1 MGGNL
6 RPLRGS
12 AGRAGEQLI
21 VKRPRPLYVW
31 IALGV
36 IVLDQVVKAA
46 VRPRLNLFDSIDVIP
61 GFFSLTRVH
70 NTGAAFGLLNAL
82 DIPFKSAVMALV
94 QTTALVGLAI
104 YAATLAPAQRLTR
117 IGLSFVIGG
126 ALGNLIDRV
135 HAGYVL
141 DFFDFYWRG
150 WHFWAFNIA
159 DASITIGV
167 ALMILDLLGAGHS
180 RVSRTV

>member
-1 MGGNL
+1 VANH
-6 RPLRGS
+6 RPVRIWVV
-12 AGRAGEQLI
+12 LI
-21 VKRPRPLYVW
+21 V
-31 IALGV
+31 V
-36 IVLDQVVKAA
+36 ILDQVVKAA
-46 VRPRLNLFDSIDVIP
+46 VRPRLALYESIDVIP

-70 NTGAAFGLLNAL
+70 NSGAAFGLLNAL
-82 DIPFKSAVMALV
+82 EFPFKTAVMALV

-104 YAATLAPAQRLTR
+104 YAATLAPGQWLTR
-117 IGLSFVIGG
+117 MGLSFVIGG

-135 HAGYVL
+135 TAGYVL
-141 DFFDFYWRG
+141 DFFDFYWSG

-167 ALMILDLLGAGHS
+167 ALMVLDLLGAGRS

>member
-1 MGGNL
+1 M
-6 RPLRGS
+6 RRG

-21 VKRPRPLYVW
+21 VKAPRPLHIW
-31 IALGV
+31 IVVAV
-36 IVLDQVVKAA
+36 VLVDQVVKAV
-46 VRPRLNLFDSIDVIP
+46 VRPRLGLFDSVSVIP

-70 NTGAAFGLLNAL
+70 NTGAAFGLMNAL
-82 DIPFKSAVMALV
+82 DIPFKTAAMALV
-94 QTTALVGLAI
+94 QTMALVGLAI
-104 YAATLAPAQRLTR
+104 YAATLAPGQRLTR

-126 ALGNLIDRV
+126 AIGNLIDRIY
-135 HAGYVL
+135 AGYVL
-141 DFFDFYWRG
+141 DFFDFYWGG

-167 ALMILDLLGAGHS
+167 ALMILDLLGAGHT

>member
-1 MGGNL
+1 MKSF
-6 RPLRGS
+6 RP
-12 AGRAGEQLI
+12 
-21 VKRPRPLYVW
+21 VHFW
-31 IALGV
+31 IAIGV
-36 IVLDQVVKAA
+36 VVLDQLVKAV
-46 VRPRLNLFDSIDVIP
+46 VRPRLNLFDSITVIP

-70 NTGAAFGLLNAL
+70 NTGAAFGLLNAI
-82 DIPFKSAVMALV
+82 DIPYKTAVMALV
-94 QTTALVGLAI
+94 QTAALVGLAA
-104 YAATLAPAQRLTR
+104 YAATLAPGQRLTR

-126 ALGNLIDRV
+126 AIGNLIDRV
-135 HAGYVL
+135 SAGYVL

-167 ALMILDLLGAGHS
+167 ALMILDLIGAGQS